1 MPQPPEILE
10 VQVMRKAEGAENIIL
25 KRSKV
30 HGTGAY
36 ASRNISK
43 EERVIEY
50 VGEKI
55 SKKEGE
61 ERAAR
66 QEEMAKSNPGLGI
79 VYIFELNDDYDID
92 GDVEWNPAR
101 FINHSCDSNCKI
113 DIKDGRI
120 WIVAKKDIKKGEEIN
135 YNYGYD
141 LEDYEAHPCK
151 CGSSN
156 CVGYILDE
164 EHWGRIKNKDKN

>member
-1 MPQPPEILE
+1 
-10 VQVMRKAEGAENIIL
+10 MRKAEGAENIIL

-141 LEDYEAHPCK
+141 LEDYNRGIFCSSRFRVFFQGEGCI
-151 CGSSN
+151 CGTKSGVDGVSLYCCTCQN
-156 CVGYILDE
+156 CA
-164 EHWGRIKNKDKN
+164 